1 MTDSRRAGK
10 RREKRLTQQPWFAA
24 VLLGAGLWVA
34 SASLFGSS
42 ASPPGIDT
50 PPAWEEP
57 LDEAAG
63 ADVADASGPG
73 RDLVAEFGVYD
84 GSDPVPECFAAL
96 PEAAATVLL
105 PAAPSGETA
114 GDATQWTGDPPPQLV
129 VGVIFVGERSRRA
142 VVGGRV
148 VGIGEVLG
156 EARIESIERKGLLV
170 VWRNRLLTY
179 DMQSP
184 FPREYRARAQQ
195 QAGEQGNEA
204 SGDVK

>member
-1 MTDSRRAGK
+1 MTDSRRSG
-10 RREKRLTQQPWFAA
+10 RRRDKRLTQQPWFAA
-24 VLLGAGLWVA
+24 LLLGAGIWVA

-42 ASPPGIDT
+42 GAQPQSDT

-57 LDEAAG
+57 LDEEAG

-84 GSDPVPECFAAL
+84 GSDPVPACFAAL
-96 PEAAATVLL
+96 PEAAAVLV

-114 GDATQWTGDPPPQLV
+114 GDAAKWTGDPPPQLV

-148 VGIGEVLG
+148 VGIGELLG

-184 FPREYRARAQQ
+184 FPREYRATAQQ
-195 QAGEQGNEA
+195 RAGEQGNEA
-204 SGDVK
+204 LGDVK